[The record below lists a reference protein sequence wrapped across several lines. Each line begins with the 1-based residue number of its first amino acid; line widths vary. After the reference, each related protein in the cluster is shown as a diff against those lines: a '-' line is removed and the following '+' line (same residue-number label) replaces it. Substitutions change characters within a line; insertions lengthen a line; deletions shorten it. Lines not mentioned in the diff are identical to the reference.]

1 MPRRVGVRGREERAS
16 EVGLL
21 SPPMEWGL
29 GLAPKFMQNEI
40 LSIKQNAFTSDYVK
54 DIKYI
59 LSEARKHSYKTVN
72 SIMIQANWLVGW
84 RIVEQEQNGEK
95 RAGYGEKIIENLSKA
110 LNSELGSGM
119 SVAHLW
125 NCRQFYQTFPSLE
138 ILSTLCR
145 ELSWSHIRM
154 IMRLSTEEERN
165 YYIEESKSGNWSV
178 RELERNIKTDMFHR
192 VVKNQL
198 PKVAEK
204 TVKKPKSE
212 IQNHL
217 KDPYILEFLGLKPDI
232 KNSEKDVENAII
244 GHLEKFLLEMG
255 KGFSFVERQMHVKT
269 ETQDFFIDLVFYNYI
284 LKCFVLVDLK
294 QGSLK
299 HQDIGQMDMYV
310 RMFDSLKKGDDDNP
324 TVGIIFCTDKDES
337 IVKYSV
343 LNESEQIFASK
354 YKTVLPTEEE
364 LAAELDRNRR
374 FLLENK

>member
-1 MPRRVGVRGREERAS
+1 
-16 EVGLL
+16 
-21 SPPMEWGL
+21 
-29 GLAPKFMQNEI
+29 MQNEI
-40 LSIKQNAFTSDYVK
+40 LNIKQNAFTSDYVK

-59 LSEARKHSYKTVN
+59 LNEARKHSYKTVN

-119 SVAHLW
+119 SVAQLK
-125 NCRQFYQTFPSLE
+125 NCRQFYLTFPNLP
-138 ILSTLCR
+138 IRYTLCS

-165 YYIEESKSGNWSV
+165 YYIEESKGGNWSV

-192 VVKNQL
+192 VMKNQIS
-198 PKVAEK
+198 KVPEK
-204 TVKKPKSE
+204 RQKSSKSE
-212 IQNHL
+212 IQNHI
-217 KDPYILEFLGLKPDI
+217 KDPYILEFLGLKHGV
-232 KNSEKDVENAII
+232 KNSEKDIENAII
-244 GHLEKFLLEMG
+244 SHLEKFLLEMG
-255 KGFSFVERQMHVKT
+255 KGFSFVERQMHIKT

-284 LKCFVLVDLK
+284 LKCFVLIDLK

-310 RMFDSLKKGDDDNP
+310 RMFDSLKKCNDDNP

-343 LNESEQIFASK
+343 LNESKQIFASK
-354 YKTVLPTEEE
+354 YRTILPTEEE
-364 LAAELDRNRR
+364 LAAELDKNRR
-374 FLLENK
+374 FLLEME

>member
-1 MPRRVGVRGREERAS
+1 MNKVEDNG
-16 EVGLL
+16 
-21 SPPMEWGL
+21 
-29 GLAPKFMQNEI
+29 EI

-119 SVAHLW
+119 SVAQLK
-125 NCRQFYQTFPSLE
+125 NCRQFYLTFPDLP
-138 ILSTLCR
+138 IGYTLCSQ
-145 ELSWSHIRM
+145 LTWSHIRM
-154 IMRLSTEEERN
+154 IMRLDTEAERN

-198 PKVAEK
+198 PEK
-204 TVKKPKSE
+204 TAKSPKSE
-212 IQNHL
+212 IQSHI
-217 KDPYILEFLGLKPDI
+217 KDPYVLEFLGLKPDV
-232 KNSEKDVENAII
+232 KNSEKDVENSII
-244 GHLEKFLLEMG
+244 SHLEKFLLEMG

-269 ETQDFFIDLVFYNYI
+269 ETQDFYIDLVFYNYL

-374 FLLENK
+374 FLLENRR

>member
-1 MPRRVGVRGREERAS
+1 MREMKNGE
-16 EVGLL
+16 
-21 SPPMEWGL
+21 
-29 GLAPKFMQNEI
+29 EI
-40 LSIKQNAFTSDYVK
+40 LNIKQNAFTSDYVK
-54 DIKYI
+54 DVQYI

-110 LNSELGSGM
+110 LNGELGSGM
-119 SVAHLW
+119 SVAHLK
-125 NCRQFYQTFPSLE
+125 NCRQFYLTFPDLP
-138 ILSTLCR
+138 IGYTLCSQ
-145 ELSWSHIRM
+145 LSWSHIRM
-154 IMRLSTEEERN
+154 IMRLDTEDERN

-192 VVKNQL
+192 VVRNQR
-198 PKVAEK
+198 PAQTADSSKA
-204 TVKKPKSE
+204 E
-212 IQNHL
+212 IQNHV
-217 KDPYILEFLGLKPDI
+217 KDPYILEFLGLKPGME
-232 KNSEKDVENAII
+232 NSEKDIENAII
-244 GHLEKFLLEMG
+244 SHLEKFLLEMG

-269 ETQDFFIDLVFYNYI
+269 ETQDFYIDLVFYNYI

-294 QGSLK
+294 QGNLK

-337 IVKYSV
+337 VVKYSV
-343 LNESEQIFASK
+343 LSESRQIFASK

-364 LAAELDRNRR
+364 LASELDKNRR
-374 FLLENK
+374 FLLGKD

>member
-1 MPRRVGVRGREERAS
+1 MREMKDS
-16 EVGLL
+16 G
-21 SPPMEWGL
+21 
-29 GLAPKFMQNEI
+29 EI
-40 LSIKQNAFTSDYVK
+40 LSIKQNAFTGDYVK
-54 DIKYI
+54 DVKYI
-59 LSEARKHSYKTVN
+59 LGEARKYSYKTVN
-72 SIMIQANWLVGW
+72 SVMIQANWLVGW

-95 RAGYGEKIIENLSKA
+95 RAGYGEKVIENLSKA

-119 SVAHLW
+119 SVAQLK
-125 NCRQFYQTFPSLE
+125 NCRQFYLTFPDLP
-138 ILSTLCR
+138 IRYTLCS

-154 IMRLSTEEERN
+154 IMRLDTEAERN

-192 VVKNQL
+192 VVKNQQ
-198 PKVAEK
+198 PARTAKSS
-204 TVKKPKSE
+204 KSE
-212 IQNHL
+212 IQNHI
-217 KDPYILEFLGLKPDI
+217 KDPYVLEFLGLKPGV

-244 GHLEKFLLEMG
+244 SHLEKFLLEMG

-269 ETQDFFIDLVFYNYI
+269 ETQDFYIDLVFYNYI

-324 TVGIIFCTDKDES
+324 TIGIIFCTDKDES

-343 LNESEQIFASK
+343 LSESEQIFASK
-354 YKTVLPTEEE
+354 YKTILPSEEE

-374 FLLENK
+374 FLQGNQ